1 MEGVPDFT
9 KVVVEKM
16 GKKINGFGPVVKSMG
31 IVYGLDVLRESERR
45 FGSNP

>member
-16 GKKINGFGPVVKSMG
+16 GKVNGFGPVVKSVG
-31 IVYGLDVLRESERR
+31 IVYGSDVLRESERR
-45 FGSNP
+45 FGSNH